1 MAVIWFVSL
10 GTINDMVKNKIRKS
24 LLERGLTL
32 SSQSRDYLNADVH
45 KNIIESLDLS
55 KMKNV
60 LLYFPYKQEIKI
72 NLLQKELIKHSHNIY
87 MPKIFPDRK
96 MKFNLLT
103 NEYNLIKNKYGIT
116 EVDSEKY
123 LEPHLFDAMFIPFVG
138 VDINGHRI
146 GYGGGYFDR
155 ALSSLIHDKSKKPL
169 IIGLGYDYQIL
180 SKNLAEPHDLRYHKV
195 VTESRVLSYN

>member
-1 MAVIWFVSL
+1 
-10 GTINDMVKNKIRKS
+10 MVKNKIRKS
-24 LLERGLTL
+24 LLEQGLTL
-32 SSQSRDYLNADVH
+32 SSQSIDQLSTQVQ

-72 NLLQKELIKHSHNIY
+72 NLLHQELIKYSHNIY
-87 MPKIFPDRK
+87 VPKIFPERI
-96 MKFNLLT
+96 MKFNLYT
-103 NEYNLIKNKYGIT
+103 SEYSLVKNKYGIT
-116 EVDSEKY
+116 EVDNKEY
-123 LEPHLFDAMFIPFVG
+123 LEPHFFDAMFIPFVG
-138 VDINGHRI
+138 VDVNGYRI

-155 ALSSLIHDKSKKPL
+155 TLAGLMGSSHSKPL

-195 VTESRVLSYN
+195 ATESRMLSYNSRN

>member
-1 MAVIWFVSL
+1 
-10 GTINDMVKNKIRKS
+10 MVKNKIRKS
-24 LLERGLTL
+24 LLEQGLTL
-32 SSQSRDYLNADVH
+32 SSQSIDQLSTQVQ

-72 NLLQKELIKHSHNIY
+72 NLLHQELIKYSHNIY
-87 MPKIFPDRK
+87 VPKIFPERI
-96 MKFNLLT
+96 MKFNLYT
-103 NEYNLIKNKYGIT
+103 SEYSLVKNKYGIT
-116 EVDSEKY
+116 EVDNKEY
-123 LEPHLFDAMFIPFVG
+123 LEPHFFDAMFIPFVG
-138 VDINGHRI
+138 VDLNGYRI

-155 ALSSLIHDKSKKPL
+155 TLAGLMGSSHSKPL

-195 VTESRVLSYN
+195 VTESRMLSYNSRN

>member
-1 MAVIWFVSL
+1 
-10 GTINDMVKNKIRKS
+10 MVKDKIRKS
-24 LLERGLTL
+24 LLEQGLTL
-32 SSQSRDYLNADVH
+32 SSQSIDQLNTQVQ

-60 LLYFPYKQEIKI
+60 LLYFPFKQEIKT
-72 NLLQKELIKHSHNIY
+72 NLLHQELIKYSHNIY
-87 MPKIFPDRK
+87 MPKIFSESI
-96 MKFNLLT
+96 MKFNLYTEEFSLS
-103 NEYNLIKNKYGIT
+103 KNKYGIT
-116 EVDSEKY
+116 EVNNEDY

-138 VDINGHRI
+138 VDINGFRI

-155 ALSSLIHDKSKKPL
+155 ALSSLIDGNQKKPI

-195 VTESRVLSYN
+195 ITESRILSYN